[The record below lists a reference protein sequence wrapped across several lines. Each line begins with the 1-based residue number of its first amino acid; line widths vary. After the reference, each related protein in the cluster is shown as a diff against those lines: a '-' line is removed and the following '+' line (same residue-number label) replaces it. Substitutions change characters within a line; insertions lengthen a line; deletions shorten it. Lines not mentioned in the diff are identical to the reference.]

1 MAKIMTAEVLFNEL
15 KSGRVTMDSTFTV
28 SVNAWKK
35 GGAGSGGSAM
45 FAKVNE
51 PVRVEDLLR
60 GLVIQSGNDA
70 AIAIAEGIS
79 GTEENSQG

>member
-1 MAKIMTAEVLFNEL
+1 
-15 KSGRVTMDSTFTV
+15 
-28 SVNAWKK
+28 
-35 GGAGSGGSAM
+35 M

-79 GTEENSQG
+79 GTEENFARLMTERARADRPDEIHLP